1 MDKKMDVDQ
10 LNDSRRNLFAVAT
23 WNNTHGPFWIKLDP
37 KSQTSSLLNDFIEGF
52 RNLPAIGHT
61 LPWRHGWICST
72 LVVVAFLGEK
82 TRLVKREDGEMAWTC
97 TEWPPQK
104 GISLDIKF
112 AKFSIQV
119 LQQCWNP
126 HCLRTLKVD
135 CCNLQILHFWIN
147 SCISYHLGHLV
158 KGAGGS

>member
-1 MDKKMDVDQ
+1 MDVDQ
-10 LNDSRRNLFAVAT
+10 LNDSSRNVFAVAT

-72 LVVVAFLGEK
+72 LVVVAFLGNE
-82 TRLVKREDGEMAWTC
+82 RMVKWHEHVPSC
-97 TEWPPQK
+97 PPKK
-104 GISLDIKF
+104 GS
-112 AKFSIQV
+112 V
-119 LQQCWNP
+119 L
-126 HCLRTLKVD
+126 TL
-135 CCNLQILHFWIN
+135 NLQSLASKSYNSVEISTAYALWKWIAVIFKSSIFWIN
-147 SCISYHLGHLV
+147 SCISYHLGYLV